1 MSQDQ
6 ILCISYFDQV
16 IGPNMLYCSEPL
28 HGTIGAPD
36 LGRILEFNEEEGTFI
51 FAAHK
56 YQTLNHIFYIDSQLA
71 RGGKDLLMITYMIK
85 TAIFKDEIVDVFKYL
100 DSKTPILVEFAEEI
114 KEMND
119 LPSLLHVEKRIS
131 IEESAINF
139 ADAKLK
145 NAFLELFN
153 KYLLEL
159 SPEYGLETPIKSKRL
174 LKKIFIVGPPES
186 GRKTLL
192 KNIELI
198 QFLNVKKNDLP
209 IRIFEVIIENLEI
222 LNYDEKKCEF
232 GCRGFGS
239 FNECVDHAQG
249 LILIFKP
256 SDQNSILE
264 AKQLFQVIEEKRLE
278 MSLEQVPILIIGNK
292 ISVND
297 DGKKEFVHSVF
308 EIEELKKRGRRIRY
322 FPIRILEEDQ
332 RVMKSLRWMIKNI
345 L

>member
-1 MSQDQ
+1 
-6 ILCISYFDQV
+6 
-16 IGPNMLYCSEPL
+16 
-28 HGTIGAPD
+28 
-36 LGRILEFNEEEGTFI
+36 
-51 FAAHK
+51 
-56 YQTLNHIFYIDSQLA
+56 
-71 RGGKDLLMITYMIK
+71 
-85 TAIFKDEIVDVFKYL
+85 
-100 DSKTPILVEFAEEI
+100 
-114 KEMND
+114 MND
-119 LPSLLHVEKRIS
+119 LPSLLHLEKRIS

-297 DGKKEFVHSVF
+297 DSKKEFVHSIF
-308 EIEELKKRGRRIRY
+308 EIEEQKKRGGRIRY